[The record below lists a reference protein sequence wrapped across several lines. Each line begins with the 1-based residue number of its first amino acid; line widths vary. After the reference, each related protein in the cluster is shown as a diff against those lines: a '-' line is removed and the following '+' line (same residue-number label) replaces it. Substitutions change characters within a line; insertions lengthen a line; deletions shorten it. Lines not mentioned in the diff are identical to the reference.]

1 MLANFFFAFPL
12 LLLFIFCLFLTLFAG
27 SLDVF
32 RHNCERLFP
41 FRARRIPYCKKI
53 SNIVLATCFCLF
65 FVCFSLC
72 LQGHLMSSVTI
83 VSAYSPLELA
93 ESHIA
98 KKFPISFWQRQ
109 FDHLE
114 GLLVVGDFQQLPPLP
129 PPSLASASDMCTKLM
144 EF

>member
-1 MLANFFFAFPL
+1 
-12 LLLFIFCLFLTLFAG
+12 
-27 SLDVF
+27 
-32 RHNCERLFP
+32 
-41 FRARRIPYCKKI
+41 
-53 SNIVLATCFCLF
+53 
-65 FVCFSLC
+65 
-72 LQGHLMSSVTI
+72 MSSVTI